1 MTLRH
6 IALLI
11 GAIFLAACAGQA
23 PGRLVRT
30 QQPSAAEL
38 QQNWR
43 SYKVYQLM
51 DSALLYQE
59 LGGKTILLDDHWKEV
74 AGAAAPGSIGFR
86 GPTTPVFQITG
97 YNGAPFGYIIY
108 TVGDSVGVTIVD
120 PQTVRLYYSIP
131 RKGGP

>member
-1 MTLRH
+1 MNKKQIVFMLS
-6 IALLI
+6 
-11 GAIFLAACAGQA
+11 AIFLAACAGQA

-38 QQNWR
+38 QQNSR
-43 SYKVYQLM
+43 SFKVYQLM
-51 DSALLYQE
+51 DSALIYLE
-59 LGGKTILLDDHWKEV
+59 PGGKTILLADHWKET
-74 AGAAAPGSIGFR
+74 AAPGSIGSR

-97 YNGAPFGYIIY
+97 HNGASFGYIIY
-108 TVGDSVGVTIVD
+108 TVGDSVGVSIID